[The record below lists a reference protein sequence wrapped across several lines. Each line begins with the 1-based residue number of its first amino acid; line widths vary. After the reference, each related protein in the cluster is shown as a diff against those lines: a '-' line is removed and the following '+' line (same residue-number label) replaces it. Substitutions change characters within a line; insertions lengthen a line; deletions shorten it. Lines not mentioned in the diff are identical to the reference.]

1 MTCALQSLCWRMRK
15 MINAV
20 YRLVEPRRFEIAFED
35 INLFGGN
42 VIVRPTN
49 LSICNADMRYYL
61 GTRDAK
67 VLAEKLPMALI
78 HEGVGR
84 VVHDPTGTYKA
95 GDFVVMVPNA
105 PTQADDYIAEN
116 YLRSSK
122 FCGSSMDG
130 FLQEYVEISPKRLVK
145 LPDGIDMNVAAFTEI
160 VSVSVHAIS
169 RFDKIAHARREV
181 IGVWGDG
188 NLGYITSLFLKYNFP
203 QSEIVVFGTIREKL
217 ADFTFADRTYLVNEV
232 PDDFTM
238 DHAFECVGG
247 NGSPIAIEQIIGL
260 IKPEGTISILGVS
273 EYPVSVNTRMILEK
287 GLRLFGSSRSGAAD
301 FRRTV
306 DMYSQHPEITDYL
319 GNLISSV
326 NVVRTTTDIKN
337 AFEKDT
343 QKSFGKTIM
352 KWEE

>member
-1 MTCALQSLCWRMRK
+1 
-15 MINAV
+15 MINTV
-20 YRLVEPRRFEIAFED
+20 YRLVAPRRFEIAFED
-35 INLFGGN
+35 INLFGEN
-42 VIVRPTN
+42 AIVRPTY

-78 HEGVGR
+78 HEGVGE
-84 VVHDPTGTYKA
+84 VFLDPTGTFKT
-95 GDFVVMVPNA
+95 GDKVVMVPNA
-105 PTQADDYIAEN
+105 PVEKDEFIAEN

-130 FLQEYVEISPKRLVK
+130 FLQEFVEISPKRLVK
-145 LPDGIDMNVAAFTEI
+145 LPDDIDMTVAAFTEI

-169 RFDKIAHARREV
+169 RFDKIAHARRNT
-181 IGVWGDG
+181 ISVWGDG
-188 NLGYITSLFLKYNFP
+188 NLGYITSLFLKYHFP
-203 QSEIVVFGTIREKL
+203 
-217 ADFTFADRTYLVNEV
+217 
-232 PDDFTM
+232 
-238 DHAFECVGG
+238 

-273 EYPVSVNTRMILEK
+273 EYPVPINTRMILEK
-287 GLRLFGSSRSGAAD
+287 GLRVFGSSRSGVKD
-301 FRRTV
+301 FAKTV
-306 DMYSQHPEITDYL
+306 DMYKKHPEIIDYL
-319 GNLISSV
+319 GNLINSV

>member
-1 MTCALQSLCWRMRK
+1 
-15 MINAV
+15 MINTI
-20 YRLVEPRRFEIAFED
+20 YRLVAPRRFEIAFED
-35 INLFGGN
+35 IDLFGDK

-78 HEGVGR
+78 HEGVGK
-84 VVHDPTGTYKA
+84 VVHDPTGTFMP
-95 GDFVVMVPNA
+95 GDKVVMVPNA
-105 PTQADDYIAEN
+105 PVENDEYIAEN

-130 FLQEYVEISPKRLVK
+130 FLQEFVEIEPARLVR
-145 LPDGIDMNVAAFTEI
+145 LPDDIDMNVAAFTEI

-169 RFDKIAHARREV
+169 RFNRIAHPRRDV

-188 NLGYITSLFLKYNFP
+188 NLGYITALFLKYEFP
-203 QSEIVVFGTIREKL
+203 ESKIVIFGTLKEKL
-217 ADFTFADRTYLVNEV
+217 ADFTFADETHLVNEV
-232 PDDFTM
+232 PEGFTM

-247 NGSPIAIEQIIGL
+247 NGSPVAIEQIIGL
-260 IKPEGTISILGVS
+260 IKPEATISILGVS
-273 EYPVSVNTRMILEK
+273 EYPVPINTRMILEK
-287 GLRLFGSSRSGAAD
+287 GIRMFGSSRSGVED
-301 FRRTV
+301 FRKTV
-306 DMYSQHPEITDYL
+306 DMYRAHPEIIDYL
-319 GNLISSV
+319 GNIVSSV

-343 QKSFGKTIM
+343 HKAFGKTIM

>member
-1 MTCALQSLCWRMRK
+1 
-15 MINAV
+15 MINTV
-20 YRLVEPRRFEIAFED
+20 YRLVAPRRFEIAFED
-35 INLFGGN
+35 INLFGEN

-78 HEGVGR
+78 HEGVG
-84 VVHDPTGTYKA
+84 VVVFDPTNTFAA
-95 GDFVVMVPNA
+95 GQKVVMVPNC
-105 PTQADDYIAEN
+105 PLETDEYIGEN

-145 LPDGIDMNVAAFTEI
+145 LPEDIDMNVAAFTEI

-169 RFDKIAHARREV
+169 RFDKISHKRRDV
-181 IGVWGDG
+181 ISVWGDG
-188 NLGYITSLFLKYNFP
+188 NLGYITSLFLKYTFP
-203 QSEIVVFGTIREKL
+203 ESKIVVFGTSREKL
-217 ADFTFADRTYLVNEV
+217 ADFTFASEIYLVNEV

-260 IKPEGTISILGVS
+260 IKPEATISILGVS
-273 EYPVSVNTRMILEK
+273 EYPVPINTRMILEK
-287 GLRLFGSSRSGAAD
+287 GLRVFGSSRSGVND
-301 FRRTV
+301 FQKTV
-306 DMYSQHPEITDYL
+306 NMYTEHPEIIDYL

-326 NVVRTTTDIKN
+326 NVVRTTSDIKA

-343 QKSFGKTIM
+343 QKSFGKVIM